1 MFAHRLI
8 VILVIIALCYVFYR
22 VAMYYL
28 KKSKRF
34 SAAFREEQRQTLK
47 TRLDELYLKQDEL
60 SDLQQSVEAAEELR
74 TIHKEIDLL
83 TKQLAK
89 LETKR
94 GKK

>member
-8 VILVIIALCYVFYR
+8 VILVIIALGFGLYKI
-22 VAMYYL
+22 AMHYL

-34 SAAFREEQRQTLK
+34 SPAFKEEQRQTLK
-47 TRLDELYLKQDEL
+47 TRLDELFKKQDEL
-60 SDLQQSVEAAEELR
+60 LALQQSVEAAEELR
-74 TIHKEIDLL
+74 ILHKEIDLL